1 MATEIVMPQLGESVV
16 EGTVGEWLK
25 KPGDAVAEF
34 EPVVRVSTDK
44 VDTEIPAPAAGILL
58 AAHVQEGETVGAGV
72 VLGVIGQQ
80 DEAVDTPAA
89 PRNGAHSAAAAP
101 APAPAAQAAP
111 LASAPIPVATN
122 YGGHVTPVVARMAQ
136 VHGLDLSRIQGSGR
150 NGRITKKD
158 VLDYLEDQPATRAAP
173 ELAPWEQP
181 GSGDLFK
188 PTVEYTLEAAEEA
201 PKPAARPAPKAAS
214 APPAPATV
222 AGAIPGELMAL
233 TAMRRSIAE
242 HMVRSKLEIAP
253 HATTI
258 FEADLSRV
266 AAHREAHK
274 AEFARQGVK
283 LTFTPYFVAACAVA
297 LREVPL
303 ANARWTDEGL
313 YLHHVAHIGIAVAID
328 EGLIVPV
335 LKNAQDYNLVGLARQ
350 VNDLADRAR
359 KRQLRPDE
367 VRDGTF
373 TITNHG
379 VSGSL
384 FATPIISQPQSAILG
399 VGAIEK
405 RVKVIDDAIAIRP
418 CAYLSLSFDHRVLD
432 GASADAF
439 VAAVKRELER
449 WA

>member
-25 KPGDAVAEF
+25 KPGEAVAEF

-80 DEAVDTPAA
+80 DEAVAVPAA
-89 PRNGAHSAAAAP
+89 PRNGSHSVAAAP
-101 APAPAAQAAP
+101 PPAAQAAAAP
-111 LASAPIPVATN
+111 SAPAVTN

-136 VHGLDLSRIQGSGR
+136 VHGLDLTRIQGSGR

-158 VLDYLEDQPATRAAP
+158 VLAYLEEQPAAQAAP

-188 PTVEYTLEAAEEA
+188 PTVEYTLEDAGQQA
-201 PKPAARPAPKAAS
+201 PKPAVTPAPKTS
-214 APPAPATV
+214 APAPAPIAAT
-222 AGAIPGELMAL
+222 GSIPGELVAL

-258 FEADLSRV
+258 FEVDLSRV
-266 AAHREAHK
+266 VAHREAHK

-313 YLHHVAHIGIAVAID
+313 YVHHVAHIGIAVAID

-350 VNDLADRAR
+350 VNDLAERAR

>member
-1 MATEIVMPQLGESVV
+1 MVTEIVMPQLGESVV

-80 DEAVDTPAA
+80 DELVDAPAA
-89 PRNGAHSAAAAP
+89 PRNGAHSVPAVPAPPSAVQAAAAP
-101 APAPAAQAAP
+101 VAPAAT
-111 LASAPIPVATN
+111 S

-158 VLDYLEDQPATRAAP
+158 VLAYLEEQPAAEAAP

-188 PTVEYTLEAAEEA
+188 PTVEYTLEEA
-201 PKPAARPAPKAAS
+201 VQPAPQPAAQPAPKTS
-214 APPAPATV
+214 APAPAPAAA
-222 AGAIPGELMAL
+222 AGAIPGELVAL

-258 FEADLSRV
+258 FEADLGRV
-266 AAHREAHK
+266 VAHREAHK

-350 VNDLADRAR
+350 VNDLAERAR